1 VTRFFPFCR
10 LAADIPGSI
19 GAYFVDRIEQL
30 RESLAYRGLT
40 LHSVSQ
46 NTAEL
51 FGRYSPFYIPHNWYR
66 RLARSQSIVTVH
78 QVFALSRL
86 TNFRF
91 SDWLTVFGYDLDPIF
106 TLQLRMPRKWT
117 AILDSTIHATQD
129 WVPWFVERD
138 FTRTVPAIAP
148 LGVIVKWAGTR
159 RAADL
164 LALNKREFLYA
175 VIGRRDVYA
184 LPHFVPGSIVR
195 VDKERAKD
203 GLWRDQSGRDGHFFL
218 VEHNRGW
225 TCTRLCALADNR
237 VLLHCPQQPCAER
250 ELQIGT
256 NVRILGAV
264 DAEIRPGAQQPPIH
278 LTRETQAS
286 GKVRPEE
293 FLCEPTGFGN
303 LLVKSRTSAGLSFRD
318 ASAISRAIANSLSNK
333 HYFIAP
339 GTLSDYETLREPPR
353 HIPKIITLSLIYAIR
368 FDRLLQLS
376 GLPLDSV
383 GEEPMPD
390 GIIGRQ
396 TPAANRASRNAVQN
410 IALNGEGFLKSLIAE
425 WEEVPFFLRFALD
438 EITGLKDFSLSDV
451 FWVGGDKSQLHP
463 LLKNAAF
470 VAVNRRAKK
479 PDSPG
484 DDGICQEHLYLILRR
499 DGTHVCGPC
508 TLDGSS
514 LTVHGYPR
522 GHVPSHN
529 FRDGIDAEVVGQVT
543 AILRRIG

>member
-1 VTRFFPFCR
+1 M
-10 LAADIPGSI
+10 
-19 GAYFVDRIEQL
+19 DRIEQL
-30 RESLAYRGLT
+30 REGLAYRGLT

-117 AILDSTIHATQD
+117 AILDSTFHATRD

-138 FTRTVPAIAP
+138 FTRAVPAIAP
-148 LGVIVKWAGTR
+148 LGVIVKWAGMR

-175 VIGRRDVYA
+175 VIGWRDVYA

-195 VDKERAKD
+195 VDKDRAKD

-225 TCTRLCALADNR
+225 TCSRLMALADNR

-250 ELQIGT
+250 ELQIGE
-256 NVRILGAV
+256 NARLLGTV
-264 DAEIRPGAQQPPIH
+264 DSEIRPAAQRRSIH
-278 LTRETQAS
+278 SLTSENQDAER
-286 GKVRPEE
+286 VRPEE
-293 FLCEPTGFGN
+293 FLCEPKTLGH
-303 LLVKSRTSAGLSFRD
+303 LLAKSRMSMGISYRE
-318 ASAISRAIANSLSNK
+318 ASSISRAIAESFSNK
-333 HYFIAP
+333 QFFIAP
-339 GTLSDYETLREPPR
+339 GTLSDYETLRELPR
-353 HIPKIITLSLIYAIR
+353 HIPKIITLSLIYAIG

-376 GLPLDSV
+376 GLPLESA
-383 GEEPMPD
+383 GLEPMPD

-396 TPAANRASRNAVQN
+396 VPTASHTSQHAVQT
-410 IALNGEGFLKSLIAE
+410 IPLNGERFLKSLIAE
-425 WEEVPFFLRFALD
+425 WEEIPLFLRFALD
-438 EITGLKDFSLSDV
+438 DITSLKGFSLSDV
-451 FWVGGDKSQLHP
+451 FWVGGDKLQLHP
-463 LLKNAAF
+463 LLKDAAF

-479 PDSPG
+479 PNSPG
-484 DDGICQEHLYLILRR
+484 DDEICRDSFYLILRR
-499 DGTHVCGPC
+499 DGTYVCGPC
-508 TLDGSS
+508 TLEGSS

-522 GHVPSHN
+522 GHVPSHS

-543 AILRRIG
+543 AILRRVG